1 MTKHVYPSLIMYFI
15 SLLPHVYMDSSEQ
28 YPRGFRVLP
37 AGHIIYPGLLKKM
50 VQELQDVFPVSAAF
64 SRNVYLAH
72 QGGEMEHG
80 IHFFNAVFL
89 SP

>member
-15 SLLPHVYMDSSEQ
+15 SLLPHVYMDPSEQ
-28 YPRGFRVLP
+28 CPRGFRVLP
-37 AGHIIYPGLLKKM
+37 AGHNIYPGLLKKM
-50 VQELQDVFPVSAAF
+50 IQELQDVFPVSAAF
-64 SRNVYLAH
+64 SRNVYLPH

-80 IHFFNAVFL
+80 IYFFDAVFL